1 MQGPIHDVF
10 DQFKQQLPDI
20 DPVET
25 GEWIDSLED
34 VVEAQGKERARF
46 ILYRLLKRARQLQ
59 VGLPSL
65 TQTRYINTISPE
77 QEPYFPG
84 DEAMELRV
92 RRMIRWNA
100 LAMVLRANTRFE
112 GIGGHLSTYASAA
125 SLYEVGFN
133 HFFRGSDEGPGDQ
146 IFFQGHAAPGIY
158 ARAFLEGRLT
168 EENLDHFRRE
178 SLTPNIGLS
187 SYPHPRLMPGF
198 WQFPTVSMGLGP
210 MAAVYQ
216 ARFNRYL
223 AARGIADTS
232 GGRVWAFVGD
242 GEMDEPEAVGALSLA
257 AREGLDNLT
266 FVVNCNLQRLD
277 GPVRGNGKIIQEL
290 EATFRGAGWNVIKV
304 IWAREWDDLLA
315 RDKDGVLRSKMNETL
330 DGDYQR
336 LAVSDGATIRETFF
350 GPDPRLRA
358 LVEHLTDDDLAKLR
372 RGGHDYR
379 KVYAA
384 YAAAVGHK
392 GAPTVIL
399 AKTVKGWTLG
409 PGIAGRNVTHQAKK
423 LTADELKIF
432 RDRLELPIPD
442 EKLKDAPY
450 YHPGVDAPEIQY
462 MLERR
467 AALGG
472 VVPKR
477 RYVPK
482 PLPAPKEDAF
492 SEFFAGSERPAST
505 TMAFSRLARNLV
517 RDPQVGERIVPII
530 PDEARTFGMDPL
542 FKEVGI
548 YNPLGQR
555 YTPVDKELL
564 LSYLES
570 EKGQLLEEG
579 ITEAGSMSSFQ
590 AAGTSYAT
598 WSEPVV
604 PFYTFYSMFGFQR
617 TGDQVWAFGDARG
630 RGFMMGAT
638 AGRTTLTGEGLQH
651 DDGQSHLLASTIPN
665 VLAYDPAFAYELAI
679 IVREGIDRMYG
690 ERQDDVFY
698 YVTIYNENWAQP
710 AKADGVEDGIL
721 RGLYR
726 FREASSGSR
735 RVQLLASGPIM
746 QQALRAQQML
756 AERYDVAADVWS
768 ATSFQQLRNEALDV
782 DRWNRLHPDA
792 EQRVAYV
799 RECLGPSVGPI
810 VAATDY
816 MKAVPDM
823 VARWID
829 RPYTVLG
836 TDGFGRSDTREALRT
851 HFEVNAEHI
860 AYAALHGLCL
870 DGASTPDELKRAIA
884 DLGIDPERV
893 NPLYA

>member
-1 MQGPIHDVF
+1 M
-10 DQFKQQLPDI
+10 PD
-20 DPVET
+20 
-25 GEWIDSLED
+25 
-34 VVEAQGKERARF
+34 
-46 ILYRLLKRARQLQ
+46 
-59 VGLPSL
+59 
-65 TQTRYINTISPE
+65 
-77 QEPYFPG
+77 
-84 DEAMELRV
+84 
-92 RRMIRWNA
+92 
-100 LAMVLRANTRFE
+100 
-112 GIGGHLSTYASAA
+112 
-125 SLYEVGFN
+125 
-133 HFFRGSDEGPGDQ
+133 
-146 IFFQGHAAPGIY
+146 
-158 ARAFLEGRLT
+158 
-168 EENLDHFRRE
+168 
-178 SLTPNIGLS
+178 
-187 SYPHPRLMPGF
+187 F

-210 MAAVYQ
+210 MAAIYQ

-232 GGRVWAFVGD
+232 AARVWAFLGD

-290 EATFRGAGWNVIKV
+290 EAVFRGAGWNVIKV

-315 RDKDGVLRSKMNETL
+315 RDKDGVLLNKMNETL

-336 LAVSDGATIRETFF
+336 MAVSDGATIREQFF

-384 YAAAVGHK
+384 YAAAVAHT

-409 PGIAGRNVTHQAKK
+409 PGIEGRNVTHQAKK
-423 LTADELKIF
+423 LTDGRAEDLPRPARAAD
-432 RDRLELPIPD
+432 P
-442 EKLKDAPY
+442 
-450 YHPGVDAPEIQY
+450 
-462 MLERR
+462 RR
-467 AALGG
+467 ASS
-472 VVPKR
+472 R
-477 RYVPK
+477 RRRTTTPARMRPRSSTCSSAARPARRRRAVAAGTCAK
-482 PLPAPKEDAF
+482 PLPAPDGRRRSPSSSPAPIGRRARRWP
-492 SEFFAGSERPAST
+492 SAGWS
-505 TMAFSRLARNLV
+505 RNLV
-517 RDPQVGERIVPII
+517 RDPQIGKRIVPII

-564 LSYLES
+564 LSYI
-570 EKGQLLEEG
+570 EKADGQLLEEG
-579 ITEAGSMSSFQ
+579 ITEAGSMASFQ
-590 AAGTSYAT
+590 AAGTAYAT
-598 WSEPVV
+598 WSEPMV
-604 PFYTFYSMFGFQR
+604 PFYTFYSMFGLQR

-651 DDGQSHLLASTIPN
+651 DDGHSHVLASD
-665 VLAYDPAFAYELAI
+665 DPEHPRLRPGLRLRAGDHRPRGHRPHVRRARRGRLLLHHDLQRELGRSRPRPRAS
-679 IVREGIDRMYG
+679 RRASCAASTGSAPPR
-690 ERQDDVFY
+690 
-698 YVTIYNENWAQP
+698 P
-710 AKADGVEDGIL
+710 AAG
-721 RGLYR
+721 
-726 FREASSGSR
+726 
-735 RVQLLASGPIM
+735 RVQLLASGPIL

-756 AERYDVAADVWS
+756 AEKFDVAADVWS
-768 ATSFQQLRNEALDV
+768 ATSFQQLRNDALDV
-782 DRWNRLHPDA
+782 ERWNRLHPDQ
-792 EQRVAYV
+792 EQRVRLRARSASV
-799 RECLGPSVGPI
+799 PSQGPI

-816 MKAVPDM
+816 LKAVPDM

-860 AYAALHGLCL
+860 AYAALYGLCL

-884 DLGIDPERV
+884 ELGIDPERV
-893 NPLYA
+893 NPLHA

>member
-1 MQGPIHDVF
+1 
-10 DQFKQQLPDI
+10 
-20 DPVET
+20 
-25 GEWIDSLED
+25 
-34 VVEAQGKERARF
+34 
-46 ILYRLLKRARQLQ
+46 
-59 VGLPSL
+59 
-65 TQTRYINTISPE
+65 
-77 QEPYFPG
+77 
-84 DEAMELRV
+84 
-92 RRMIRWNA
+92 
-100 LAMVLRANTRFE
+100 
-112 GIGGHLSTYASAA
+112 
-125 SLYEVGFN
+125 
-133 HFFRGSDEGPGDQ
+133 
-146 IFFQGHAAPGIY
+146 
-158 ARAFLEGRLT
+158 
-168 EENLDHFRRE
+168 
-178 SLTPNIGLS
+178 
-187 SYPHPRLMPGF
+187 MPGF

-232 GGRVWAFVGD
+232 AARVWAFVGD

-277 GPVRGNGKIIQEL
+277 GPVRGNGKVIQEL
-290 EATFRGAGWNVIKV
+290 EAIFRGAGWNVIKV

-315 RDKDGVLRSKMNETL
+315 RDKDGVLLNKMNETL
-330 DGDYQR
+330 DGDFQR

-350 GPDPRLRA
+350 GPDPRLRQ

-384 YAAAVGHK
+384 YATAVAHTG
-392 GAPTVIL
+392 GPTVIL
-399 AKTVKGWTLG
+399 AKTLKGWTLG

-423 LTADELKIF
+423 LTEDELKIF

-442 EKLKDAPY
+442 DHLKEAPY
-450 YHPGVDAPEIQY
+450 YHPGPDAPEIQY

-467 AALGG
+467 ASLGG

-477 RYVPK
+477 RYVAM
-482 PLPAPKEDAF
+482 PLPTPRDDAF
-492 SEFFAGSERPAST
+492 TEFFAGSDRSAST

-517 RDPQVGERIVPII
+517 RDPQMGERVVPII

-555 YTPVDKELL
+555 YTAVDKELL
-564 LSYLES
+564 LSYV
-570 EKGQLLEEG
+570 EKADGQLLEEG

-590 AAGTSYAT
+590 AAGTAYAT
-598 WSEPVV
+598 WSEPMV
-604 PFYTFYSMFGFQR
+604 PFYTFYSMFGLQR

-651 DDGQSHLLASTIPN
+651 DDGHSHLLASTIPN
-665 VLAYDPAFAYELAI
+665 ILAYDPAFAYELAI

-690 ERQDDVFY
+690 ERGEDVFY
-698 YVTIYNENWAQP
+698 YITIYNENWVQP
-710 AKADGVEDGIL
+710 AKADGVEEGVL
-721 RGLYR
+721 RGLYK
-726 FREASSGSR
+726 FRTASSGSR
-735 RVQLLASGPIM
+735 PVQLLASGPTV
-746 QQALRAQQML
+746 QEALRAQQIL
-756 AERYDVAADVWS
+756 AEKYDVAADVWS
-768 ATSFQQLRNEALDV
+768 ATSFQQLRNDALDV
-782 DRWNRLHPDA
+782 ERWNRLHPDQ

-799 RECLGPSVGPI
+799 RECIGPSQGPI

-816 MKAVPDM
+816 LKAVPDM
-823 VARWID
+823 VSRWID

-836 TDGFGRSDTREALRT
+836 TDGFGRSDTREALRS

-870 DGASTPDELKRAIA
+870 DGSSTPDELKRAIA

-893 NPLYA
+893 NPLNA